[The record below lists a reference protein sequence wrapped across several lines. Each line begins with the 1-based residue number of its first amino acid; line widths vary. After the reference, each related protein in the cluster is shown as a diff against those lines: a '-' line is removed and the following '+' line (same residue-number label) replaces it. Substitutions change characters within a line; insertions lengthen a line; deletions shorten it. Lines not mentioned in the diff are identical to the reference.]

1 MLYDYGEI
9 IGTNWYDIITR
20 QSSAIR
26 QSAVFFSLNTNH
38 AHKQTPTNRIHLKK
52 KKKISQ
58 IFRILN
64 RKKNLQKI
72 IIIITRELAGG
83 NENLQISSAKAS
95 VLDNIYTL
103 DNI

>member
-1 MLYDYGEI
+1 MAKLLAQTDTTLLHVNQVQYG
-9 IGTNWYDIITR
+9 NR
-20 QSSAIR
+20 LF
-26 QSAVFFSLNTNH
+26 FFSLNTNH